1 MSKRYMAI
9 IGDVVGSRKIG
20 DRERFQSKLQNACDH
35 VNSTFARDLYAKL
48 KITKGIDE
56 VSAVLTNIENLY
68 KIINMISEAIHPN
81 FMRFVTIYGSLDIA
95 LDSKDAAKIDGVAL
109 HRATEIISNLKR
121 TRDLVTVQIM
131 DELIDQLLN
140 SHMNLVFFLKRAWTK
155 RQFDVVTLYKK
166 LGNQEEVAQ
175 KLRIIQP
182 TVSKILKAA
191 DYDEIFRAEQ
201 TINEVLREYQKR
213 LRKEIV

>member
-1 MSKRYMAI
+1 MAI

-20 DRERFQSKLQNACDH
+20 DRERFQSKLQTACDH

>member
-1 MSKRYMAI
+1 MAI